1 MLLRRRGIEVSKYLE
16 KVSGHGTGER
26 FYIVMACEDLGEA
39 AQVSRQLSQ
48 VNNGALIT
56 YRRAEDVMLNCPSGR
71 VALII
76 LANSDDPETM
86 GKILSWMR
94 HRWPR
99 CPAVVIGETGAGDM
113 EIAARKGGA
122 SYLTRPVSPQ
132 QWDGLVQHVLST
144 GISAVTAK

>member
-1 MLLRRRGIEVSKYLE
+1 MLSRRRGIEVSKYLE
-16 KVSGHGTGER
+16 KGTGLGTGER

-39 AQVSRQLSQ
+39 AQVGSQLSQ

-56 YRRAEDVMLNCPSGR
+56 YRRAEDVMLNSPSGR

-76 LANSDDPETM
+76 LANSDDSETM
-86 GKILSWMR
+86 GRILSWMR

-99 CPAVVIGETGAGDM
+99 CPAVVIGEMGGGDM

-132 QWDGLVQHVLST
+132 QWAGLVQHVLST
-144 GISAVTAK
+144 DVAKITAK

>member
-1 MLLRRRGIEVSKYLE
+1 MLKSGENSIGLR
-16 KVSGHGTGER
+16 TGER

-39 AQVSRQLSQ
+39 AQVGKQLSQ

-86 GKILSWMR
+86 GRILSWMR
-94 HRWPR
+94 HRWPC
-99 CPAVVIGETGAGDM
+99 CPAVVIGETGGGDM

-132 QWDGLVQHVLST
+132 QWAGLVQHVLST
-144 GISAVTAK
+144 GTATVTAE

>member
-1 MLLRRRGIEVSKYLE
+1 ME
-16 KVSGHGTGER
+16 KNVGQGTGER

-39 AQVSRQLSQ
+39 AQVGKQLSQ

-76 LANSDDPETM
+76 LANSDDPETI

-113 EIAARKGGA
+113 EIVARKGGA

-132 QWDGLVQHVLST
+132 QWAGLVQHVLST
-144 GISAVTAK
+144 NAEKVTAKQVTSK

>member
-1 MLLRRRGIEVSKYLE
+1 MSRLGKNSVGL
-16 KVSGHGTGER
+16 GTGER

-39 AQVSRQLSQ
+39 AHVGRQLSQ

-76 LANSDDPETM
+76 LANSDDPETT
-86 GKILSWMR
+86 GRILSWMR

-99 CPAVVIGETGAGDM
+99 CPAVVIGETGGGEM

-122 SYLTRPVSPQ
+122 SYLTRPVSSQ
-132 QWDGLVQHVLST
+132 QWAGLVEHVLST
-144 GISAVTAK
+144 GIDAVTAK